1 MYIFNCPFLPS
12 SLSSLLP
19 CLLSSLLPP
28 FLPSFLVSFLLS
40 FLVSFLPNFYLPFSS
55 FLLFF
60 FLVLPSLPSLR
71 PSFLPSPSLHQTIYQ
86 TVFFVLLK
94 FAPGTRCKFKTM
106 LICFCVVFNTDLHSE
121 YWYRA
126 YTNECTDT
134 AQRPLPT
141 KRSSGKHICRS
152 CSILLRRWLVKVSC
166 NFQHLYIDRSVL
178 TEC

>member
-71 PSFLPSPSLHQTIYQ
+71 PSFLPSPSLHQTIYSLSCLNLHQ
-86 TVFFVLLK
+86 
-94 FAPGTRCKFKTM
+94 APGANLRPCLYVSVWFLTQIYIRSTDIERTLMSAQTQLNGLYPPKGHQVS
-106 LICFCVVFNTDLHSE
+106 ISAARVPFCYE
-121 YWYRA
+121 GGW
-126 YTNECTDT
+126 
-134 AQRPLPT
+134 
-141 KRSSGKHICRS
+141 
-152 CSILLRRWLVKVSC
+152 
-166 NFQHLYIDRSVL
+166 
-178 TEC
+178 